1 MKVFSLLNSKQKR
14 WLKTYCSKIGITLDI
29 RKFEGIIFV
38 LKSGCQW
45 RLLPSRFGKWKSVYH
60 YFRRICECQWFN
72 RMLKHLLLERRKRIK
87 GRRRQ
92 NPSVAVIDSQ
102 SAKSG
107 LSRSQKGID
116 GNKRIK
122 GIKRHIAVDS
132 DGLPLAVAVTTAN
145 VHDSKGAYPLIANLS
160 AQYRYIKSIKA
171 DNGYKGKLTEIAK
184 EILSIE
190 MQCVKSN
197 YGTSEFIP
205 LEGRWVVERTISWLD
220 NFRRLCRH
228 YEQLLSTAASMVR
241 MAFLMILIKHI

>member
-14 WLKTYCSKIGITLDI
+14 GLKTYCSKIGITLDI

-60 YFRRICECQWFN
+60 YFRRIC
-72 RMLKHLLLERRKRIK
+72 
-87 GRRRQ
+87 
-92 NPSVAVIDSQ
+92 D
-102 SAKSG
+102 
-107 LSRSQKGID
+107 
-116 GNKRIK
+116 
-122 GIKRHIAVDS
+122 
-132 DGLPLAVAVTTAN
+132 
-145 VHDSKGAYPLIANLS
+145 PLIANLS

-190 MQCVKSN
+190 MQRVKSN

-205 LEGRWVVERTISWLD
+205 LEGRLVVERTISWLD
-220 NFRRLCRH
+220 NFRRLCRN

>member
-1 MKVFSLLNSKQKR
+1 MKVFLRLNSKQKR
-14 WLKTYCSKIGITLDI
+14 GLKTYCSKIGITLDI

-38 LKSGCQW
+38 LKSGRQW

-60 YFRRICECQWFN
+60 YFRRICDCQWFN
-72 RMLKHLLLERRKRIK
+72 RMLKHLLLERR
-87 GRRRQ
+87 
-92 NPSVAVIDSQ
+92 
-102 SAKSG
+102 
-107 LSRSQKGID
+107 
-116 GNKRIK
+116 KRIK

-145 VHDSKGAYPLIANLS
+145 GHDSKGAYLLIANLS
-160 AQYRYIKSIKA
+160 AQYRYIKSMKA

-220 NFRRLCRH
+220 NFRRLCRN

-241 MAFLMILIKHI
+241 MAFLMILIEHI